1 MKVMFCGAHP
11 DDAEIYMFGTLFA
24 YRAMDSAVVITVAC
38 KGDGGSPDRSPNQ
51 PLEITRRAEAEKSA
65 AELGARLVSLDFA
78 DASLGERRL
87 ELLLRLERLFAEEAP
102 DLIFTHSLNDYHADH
117 RNLAAAVT
125 LAASERV
132 PLAYVDT
139 MHGDNFLPTHYVDIG
154 AHIDRKLQSIR
165 THHSQKPRRYA
176 LAALALAKKRG
187 QEVTGVDGPL
197 MEAFRYDGRRR
208 AKDLTQLLPGNIIV
222 ANTMS
227 VMVPAGRPAQSGTY
241 QVNIKVAGGAGTGK
255 PPR

>member
-11 DDAEIYMFGTLFA
+11 DDAEIYMFGTLLA
-24 YRAMDSAVVITVAC
+24 YRAMDSTVVMVIAC
-38 KGDGGSPDRSPNQ
+38 KGDGGSGDRSPHQ
-51 PLEITRRAEAEKSA
+51 PLEITRRAEAEKGA
-65 AELGARLVSLDFA
+65 AELGARLVALDFA
-78 DASLGERRL
+78 DLSLGERRL

-117 RNLAAAVT
+117 RTLAAAVT
-125 LAASERV
+125 LAASDRV

-154 AHIDRKLQSIR
+154 PHIDRKLQSIR
-165 THHSQKPRRYA
+165 IHHSQKPRRYA

-187 QEVTGVDGPL
+187 QEATGVDGPL
-197 MEAFRYDGRRR
+197 MEAFRYDGRPR
-208 AKDLTQLLPGNIIV
+208 AKDLTRLLPAKITL

-227 VMVPAGRPAQSGTY
+227 VMIPAGRPAQSGTY
-241 QVNIKVAGGAGTGK
+241 QVNFQMAGAAVAEK